1 MTIKNKL
8 SIKKYRKNDI
18 FEFNHID
25 KNLSPEKVKEIMD
38 LYKYY
43 HKKNWTYKSNYS
55 RKKKINLLMNLLSL
69 TLASV
74 GVITGG
80 ITLNP
85 IVLGVLTTAGILLKS
100 YMEAKNYKG
109 KLDMIKFGV
118 TTYEKIFI
126 NLRSALRGSEFDHKK
141 FITEIKMLD
150 SEIVDLTPSPSS
162 KIDKKYNKKFNE

>member
-1 MTIKNKL
+1 
-8 SIKKYRKNDI
+8 
-18 FEFNHID
+18 
-25 KNLSPEKVKEIMD
+25 MD

-85 IVLGVLTTAGILLKS
+85 IALSVLSVIVSKDQARSTDRGWRIPS
-100 YMEAKNYKG
+100 
-109 KLDMIKFGV
+109 KFSASFL
-118 TTYEKIFI
+118 YQIR
-126 NLRSALRGSEFDHKK
+126 LRSVVFLVK
-141 FITEIKMLD
+141 
-150 SEIVDLTPSPSS
+150 
-162 KIDKKYNKKFNE
+162 